1 MDGRIAFIANPKAP
15 EVVQV
20 RKAALDHPALG
31 SQPRAMLG
39 PASGDDGCDATGS
52 QQASVGVEVIA
63 AIGQDSVGSAAGPS
77 APTPDRSGMQVI
89 QQRDQL
95 GDVVA
100 IAGRERDGKGDT
112 RPIDQQMV
120 LGAHP
125 GAINRRWPGQE
136 PPKSA
141 RIWEPSTLARDQSI
155 APAALSLTRRR
166 WCKASHMP
174 AACQSRSRR
183 QHVTPD
189 P

>member
-1 MDGRIAFIANPKAP
+1 MRGA
-15 EVVQV
+15 
-20 RKAALDHPALG
+20 
-31 SQPRAMLG
+31 
-39 PASGDDGCDATGS
+39 ASGDDGCDAAGP
-52 QQASVGVEVIA
+52 QQAAIFVEVIA
-63 AIGQDSVGSAAGPS
+63 AVGQQAFGLLAGAAALAGDGP
-77 APTPDRSGMQVI
+77 TMQIVE
-89 QQRDQL
+89 QRNQL

-100 IAGRERDGKGDT
+100 VAGGERHGKRDAGR
-112 RPIDQQMV
+112 IDQQMV
-120 LGAHP
+120 LGAVA
-125 GAINRRWPGQE
+125 GAIDRGWPGQE

-166 WCKASHMP
+166 WCKASHTP